1 MEKERL
7 IEFESRCV
15 QDEPPFCQAACPLH
29 LDGRALCSFVR
40 AGRFDDARKLI
51 ERTLPLPEVLARICD
66 APCTEAC
73 IRKEL
78 GGAIELGSIERA
90 CVELEPL
97 KRAPLLIPKSGKRVA
112 VLGSGLGSLCA
123 ASDGIRKGYSVTV
136 YYDNPINDLLTA
148 LSPLVTDEIAS
159 REIAW
164 LEKGGVSFL
173 PWSELPPLA
182 ELSSLFDGAYAGLDD
197 PRTALDLGGV
207 TSGDPISL
215 ETPVIGLFVGGASR
229 SFILRAADGRRG
241 IKSVERHMQGASLH
255 SAREKEGP
263 YPTRLFTSTAEVAAV
278 SPVKGREDA
287 YTPEEAKS
295 EAERCL
301 LCECMECVKH
311 CTYMQHYKGYPK
323 KFAREVYNNLSVIQG
338 TRLANTMINSCSLCG
353 RCERICPE
361 GFSMADLVS
370 EARREMI
377 KQEKMPPSA
386 HDFALEEMRFNCS
399 PKATLLR
406 SDPETGGCAYLLYP
420 GCRLAGTSPE
430 TTLVLYSFLREQLEG
445 GIGLWLRCCGAPAEW
460 AGRDDEAHS
469 ELKRIM
475 EEWRFMGSP
484 VVIVACTSCLSLFRR
499 ENPEMETVSLWEV
512 LDDLDLPASTR
523 APGRPLAVADPCTA
537 AEMGGVRSA
546 VRDILTRAA
555 VQFEEPSLSGELT
568 FCCGFGGLQ
577 ECANPDL
584 ARESARARGQESELD
599 FLVYCAMCRNSFVQ
613 SGKRAAYLLDIL
625 FPRGSQDPADG
636 ESVGYSDQR
645 ENRVSLVRFLKKD
658 LWREEDM
665 MEEAHESVRLVISPE
680 VEALLAERRIMSDTV
695 RRVILEAERSG
706 RKMRSPVG
714 SITASLRPA
723 SVTYWV
729 TYSPREDGAFDVLGG
744 WSHRMAVVGA
754 EGES

>member
-1 MEKERL
+1 MDKERL

-15 QDEPPFCQAACPLH
+15 QDEPPFCQASCPLH

-123 ASDGIRKGYSVTV
+123 ASDGIRKGYSVPV
-136 YYDNPINDLLTA
+136 YYDDHINDLLTA

-370 EARREMI
+370 EAVGSEVNVHSPIVEIRRLCDRYDVFFESAWGAG
-377 KQEKMPPSA
+377 KLLTELFEKLVEHTLIQPTFVTHYPA
-386 HDFALEEMRFNCS
+386 EVS
-399 PKATLLR
+399 PLAR
-406 SDPETGGCAYLLYP
+406 RNDADPEITDRFELMITGREFANAFSELVDP
-420 GCRLAGTSPE
+420 VDQRARFQAQAAAKDAG
-430 TTLVLYSFLREQLEG
+430 
-445 GIGLWLRCCGAPAEW
+445 
-460 AGRDDEAHS
+460 DDEAMWVD
-469 ELKRIM
+469 EDYLRAQEYGM
-475 EEWRFMGSP
+475 P
-484 VVIVACTSCLSLFRR
+484 
-499 ENPEMETVSLWEV
+499 
-512 LDDLDLPASTR
+512 PA
-523 APGRPLAVADPCTA
+523 
-537 AEMGGVRSA
+537 
-546 VRDILTRAA
+546 
-555 VQFEEPSLSGELT
+555 
-568 FCCGFGGLQ
+568 GGLGIGI
-577 ECANPDL
+577 DRL
-584 ARESARARGQESELD
+584 AMLLTDSASIRDVL
-599 FLVYCAMCRNSFVQ
+599 
-613 SGKRAAYLLDIL
+613 L
-625 FPRGSQDPADG
+625 FPHMRP
-636 ESVGYSDQR
+636 
-645 ENRVSLVRFLKKD
+645 
-658 LWREEDM
+658 
-665 MEEAHESVRLVISPE
+665 EA
-680 VEALLAERRIMSDTV
+680 
-695 RRVILEAERSG
+695 
-706 RKMRSPVG
+706 
-714 SITASLRPA
+714 
-723 SVTYWV
+723 
-729 TYSPREDGAFDVLGG
+729 
-744 WSHRMAVVGA
+744 
-754 EGES
+754 